1 MPIWQK
7 ISMPYKLS
15 GKTKFSMASCKN
27 HKEDIYNK
35 LSVLQ
40 PMGLPF
46 FPLHSFF
53 GGYFLSFGR
62 VDFVLNAQ
70 TCTWPGTTQTRRLVR
85 QGVMHTDVLSE
96 NGQPVADLV
105 RNIGGFTA
113 PVTSVIAGAY
123 LKNIEIKL
131 YSPPLL
137 KQKET
142 MSWSVNYWPTT

>member
-1 MPIWQK
+1 
-7 ISMPYKLS
+7 
-15 GKTKFSMASCKN
+15 
-27 HKEDIYNK
+27 
-35 LSVLQ
+35 
-40 PMGLPF
+40 
-46 FPLHSFF
+46 
-53 GGYFLSFGR
+53 
-62 VDFVLNAQ
+62 
-70 TCTWPGTTQTRRLVR
+70 
-85 QGVMHTDVLSE
+85 MHTDVLSE

-142 MSWSVNYWPTT
+142 MSWSVNY